1 MYEEP
6 GPMKRFNLYR
16 ACAGLVCFLLTG
28 CGGGGNGDVSSA
40 NQAPIVV
47 ELIQVSASTAGALT
61 VSWLPASDDTTP
73 ASALMYQVHVSTDAG
88 FTPGAG
94 TLKFEGTGVTTATI
108 NAGLTTGTRYAVRL
122 VVLDASGAST
132 ASSVFGVTVPN
143 VVTPAGLGSI
153 APAEAMRTVRTSFA
167 VVGTD
172 LPVGGVRVSVPGDAR
187 AQCESP
193 TSLTATGFTVACT
206 LYRPGSQA
214 LEIRSG
220 ATLLA
225 TAHVNV
231 TTNVAD
237 MTWAAPSTGNVHG
250 KGTVNFGETVTFKA
264 TGINLLADPH
274 MGFSVQQCSTPD
286 VETGTPTATER
297 SFTCVFSGT
306 QAGQMA
312 GTLQDAPA
320 GTTVYSLQVPLATAP
335 VIVSKFP
342 DTGITADQCYAAGS
356 NALVSCTSTAAIAL
370 NASQDGMVGRDV
382 TVPAAADGKLG
393 FSYSLVESYSKE
405 ECVKDSTTGLT
416 WEGKPT
422 SGQRAAGNTYT
433 NFDST
438 TAAQFWNGTAFV
450 NPTQEQV
457 DAATNTAG
465 YIAAVNAAKL
475 CGYSD
480 WRLPTANE
488 LQTMVDR
495 SVAFPGP
502 TVDSTWFPNTQQKG
516 HWTST
521 GYAADASYAWDIDFY
536 QGVVSYGYRYS
547 NYHVRLVR

>member
-1 MYEEP
+1 MDERIE
-6 GPMKRFNLYR
+6 
-16 ACAGLVCFLLTG
+16 
-28 CGGGGNGDVSSA
+28 
-40 NQAPIVV
+40 
-47 ELIQVSASTAGALT
+47 VSASAAGGLTA
-61 VSWLPASDDTTP
+61 SWLPASDDTTP
-73 ASALMYQVHVSTDAG
+73 ASAFRYQLHVSTYAG
-88 FTPGAG
+88 FTPDAS

-108 NAGLTTGTRYAVRL
+108 TAGLTAGTRYAVRL
-122 VVLDASGAST
+122 VVLDASGVRTVGSST
-132 ASSVFGVTVPN
+132 SVWVPN
-143 VVTPAGLGSI
+143 VVSPAGFDAI
-153 APAEAMRTVRTSFA
+153 FPAEAMRTVRTSLTVA
-167 VVGTD
+167 GSN
-172 LPVGGVRVSVPGDAR
+172 LPLGGVRVTVPGDAR
-187 AQCESP
+187 AQCEPP
-193 TSLTATGFTVACT
+193 TSLTATGFTVGCT
-206 LYRPGSQA
+206 FYKPGSQA
-214 LEIRSG
+214 LEIRFG
-220 ATLLA
+220 TTLLA
-225 TAHVNV
+225 TPHINV

-237 MTWAAPSTGNVHG
+237 MTWASASTGLVHG
-250 KGTVNFGETVTFKA
+250 KDTVNFGETVTFKA

-274 MGFSVQQCSTPD
+274 MGFAVQQCSTPD

-297 SFTCVFSGT
+297 TFTCVFSGK

-335 VIVSKFP
+335 VIVSKLP

-356 NALVSCTSTAAIAL
+356 NALVSCTSTAALAL

-382 TVPAAADGKLG
+382 TSPAAADGKLG
-393 FSYSLVESYSKE
+393 FSYGLVESYTKE
-405 ECVKDSTTGLT
+405 ECVKDSITGLT

-422 SGQRAAGNTYT
+422 SGLRAAGNTYT
-433 NFDST
+433 HFDST
-438 TAAQFWNGTAFV
+438 TTAQFWNGTAFV

-457 DAATNTAG
+457 NAATNTVG

-475 CGYSD
+475 CGHSD

-488 LQTMVDR
+488 LQTIVDR

-502 TVDSTWFPNTQQKG
+502 TVDGTWFPNTQQKG